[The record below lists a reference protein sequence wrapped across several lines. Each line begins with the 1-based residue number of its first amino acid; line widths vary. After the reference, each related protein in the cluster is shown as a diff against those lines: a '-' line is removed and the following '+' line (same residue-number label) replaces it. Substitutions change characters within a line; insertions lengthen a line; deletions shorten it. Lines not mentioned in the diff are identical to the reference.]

1 MEKQSNRDKTYD
13 QKKKITSK
21 QVVAI
26 VGVALLVLLYIIT
39 LIVAIVDNSESG
51 RWFMSCIFG
60 TVAVPLLIWIY
71 IWLYGKFTGK
81 HTIADPEQDLTE
93 QDLNEK

>member
-1 MEKQSNRDKTYD
+1 MED
-13 QKKKITSK
+13 QNNKETLSGRKKITSK

-26 VGVALLVLLYIIT
+26 VGVTLLVLLYIIT
-39 LIVAIVDNSESG
+39 LVVAIVDNSESG

-60 TVAVPLLIWIY
+60 TVAIPLLIWIY

-81 HTIADPEQDLTE
+81 HTIADPEQDQ
-93 QDLNEK
+93 QDLGEE